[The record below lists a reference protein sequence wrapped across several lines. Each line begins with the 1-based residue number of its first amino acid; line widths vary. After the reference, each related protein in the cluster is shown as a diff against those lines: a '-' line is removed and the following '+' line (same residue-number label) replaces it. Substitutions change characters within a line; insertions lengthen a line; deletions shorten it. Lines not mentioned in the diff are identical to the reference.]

1 MLRTNSQLC
10 TILQKT
16 KQTVLEFY
24 NGTAKVFWILWI
36 LECNQVNVKLSD
48 SQPNKL
54 KGALKNQTGVN
65 E

>member
-36 LECNQVNVKLSD
+36 FECKHVNVKLSD